1 MDADVVVVGAGP
13 TGLMLANEL
22 ALAGVRPVII
32 DKLVER
38 SGQSKA
44 LNLQPRSIE
53 IFDQRGLWDA
63 VESRSLA
70 RINGGHFAG
79 LPVPLNYSSW
89 DTRYP
94 YQLGIPQARTEAV
107 LEEQLSQVHGI
118 MVTRGAELLDLTQDA
133 DSVIATVQDGQVRRQ
148 LRTEYL
154 VGCDGGRSLV
164 RKLLGV
170 PFPGHPATT
179 TAFVADV
186 TIAGGIDSLP
196 DRFRSMRSFL
206 PQGGIRRWPPL
217 IPVGDGVYRLVG
229 LGRDVAVSER
239 DQPVTV
245 EEVGSALRENHGDA
259 VELGDVLWATRF
271 TDASRQVEH
280 YRVDR
285 VMLAGDAAHIHLP
298 AGGQGLNL
306 GVQDAMNLGWKL
318 AGVVHGW
325 ASESVL
331 DSYHDERHPVGARVL
346 ENTRAQSMMINSSAE
361 NEALRDLFT
370 HLMRMAPVNHYLA
383 GMVSG
388 LDIRYPML
396 AGNHLLVGSRM
407 PDVALRTTCGAGRVS
422 ELLHSGRAVFLELDP
437 TATAEWRN
445 LVTGWTGRV
454 NHVVAK
460 SQAEQVVDLTAVLI
474 RPDGHVC
481 WAADHGDADGL
492 KTVLNRWFGA
502 PVGTGPRAGNRVPA
516 DSGCTGDLM

>member
-1 MDADVVVVGAGP
+1 MDAEVAVVGAGP

-32 DKLVER
+32 DKLIER

-44 LNLQPRSIE
+44 LGLQPRSIE
-53 IFDQRGLWDA
+53 IFDQRGLWNA
-63 VESRSLA
+63 VESRSLGH
-70 RINGGHFAG
+70 INGGHFAG
-79 LPVPLNYSSW
+79 LPVPLDYSSW
-89 DTRYP
+89 DTRHP

-107 LEEQLSQVHGI
+107 LEEQLSQVHEI
-118 MVTRGAELLDLTQDA
+118 TVARGVDLLDLTQDA
-133 DSVIATVQDGQVRRQ
+133 DSVTATVQDHQGRRQ
-148 LRTEYL
+148 LRTEHL

-186 TIAGGIDSLP
+186 TLAGETDSLS
-196 DRFRSMRSFL
+196 DRLRSMQSFL
-206 PQGGIRRWPPL
+206 TREGVRRWPPL
-217 IPVGDGVYRLVG
+217 IPLGDGVYRLIG
-229 LGRDVAVSER
+229 TSRDVAMSER
-239 DQPVTV
+239 DRLVTV
-245 EEVGSALRENHGDA
+245 EEVRAALRENHGDA
-259 VELGDVLWATRF
+259 LELGDVLWASRF
-271 TDASRQVEH
+271 TDASRQVER
-280 YRVDR
+280 YRVGR
-285 VMLAGDAAHIHLP
+285 VLLAGDAAHIHLP

-346 ENTRAQSMMINSSAE
+346 ENTRAQNMMINPSLE
-361 NEALRDLFT
+361 NEALRDLFA

-388 LDIRYPML
+388 LDIRYPTL
-396 AGNHLLVGSRM
+396 TGNHPLVGSRM
-407 PDVALRTTCGAGRVS
+407 PDVAVQTTFGADRVS
-422 ELLHSGRAVFLELDP
+422 ELLHSGRAVFLELNPAAAVD
-437 TATAEWRN
+437 WRN
-445 LVTGWTGRV
+445 LLTGWTGRV
-454 NHVVAK
+454 DQVVAQ
-460 SQAEQVVDLTAVLI
+460 SQAEQVAGLTAVLI

-481 WAADHGDADGL
+481 WATDHDDVDGL
-492 KTVLNRWFGA
+492 KAVLNYWLGA
-502 PVGTGPRAGNRVPA
+502 PAGTGVRAGDRVPA
-516 DSGCTGDLM
+516 NS